1 MKFRK
6 DKDIVKFI
14 SISLGAVLAGLIIFL
29 FIEPVSVIGFLLIMG
44 GLIGLTAGFIAAT
57 KSKEDLIEDER
68 SVKVREKAGY
78 SAFIATLLIAAII
91 SLLRLLKISP
101 SLTPSRDV
109 AEVVQDIWII
119 GLWIFIVFR
128 WYYNKK
134 GDVE

>member
-6 DKDIVKFI
+6 DKDIIKFI
-14 SISLGAVLAGLIIFL
+14 GISLGAILAGIIIFL
-29 FIEPVSVIGFLLIMG
+29 FIEPFSTIGFLLIMG
-44 GLIGLTAGFIAAT
+44 GLIGLTAGLIVAT

-68 SVKVREKAGY
+68 SVRVREKAGY
-78 SAFIATLLIAAII
+78 SAFIATLLIAAIL

-101 SLTPSRDV
+101 SLTPSREL

-134 GDVE
+134 GDME

>member
-6 DKDIVKFI
+6 DKDIIKFI
-14 SISLGAVLAGLIIFL
+14 GISLGAILAGITIFL
-29 FIEPVSVIGFLLIMG
+29 FIEPFNTIGFLLIMG

-68 SVKVREKAGY
+68 SVRVREKAGY
-78 SAFIATLLIAAII
+78 SAFIATLLIVAMIPLF
-91 SLLRLLKISP
+91 SLLKISP
-101 SLTPSRDV
+101 LLTPSRDV
-109 AEVVQDIWII
+109 AEVVQYIWGI

-134 GDVE
+134 GDIE

>member
-6 DKDIVKFI
+6 DRDIIKFI
-14 SISLGAVLAGLIIFL
+14 GISLGAILAGILIFL
-29 FIEPVSVIGFLLIMG
+29 FIEPFHTIGFLFIMG

-57 KSKEDLIEDER
+57 KSKDDLIEDER
-68 SVKVREKAGY
+68 SVRVREKAGY
-78 SAFIATLLIAAII
+78 SAFIATLLIAAMI

-101 SLTPSRDV
+101 SLTPSREL
-109 AEVVQDIWII
+109 AEVIQDIGII

-134 GDVE
+134 GDIE

>member
-6 DKDIVKFI
+6 DKDILKFI
-14 SISLGAVLAGLIIFL
+14 GISLGAILAGIIVFL
-29 FIEPVSVIGFLLIMG
+29 YIKPFSTIGFLLIMG
-44 GLIGLTAGFIAAT
+44 GLIGLAAGLIAAT

-78 SAFIATLLIAAII
+78 SAFIATLLIASMI

-109 AEVVQDIWII
+109 AEVVQDIWIT

-134 GDVE
+134 GDIE

>member
-1 MKFRK
+1 MRFRK
-6 DKDIVKFI
+6 DKDIIKFI
-14 SISLGAVLAGLIIFL
+14 GISLGAFLTGIIIFL
-29 FIEPVSVIGFLLIMG
+29 FIKPFSTIGFLLIMG
-44 GLIGLTAGFIAAT
+44 GLIGLTAGYIAAT

-78 SAFIATLLIAAII
+78 SAFIATLLIATII

-101 SLTPSRDV
+101 SLTPSREV

>member
-6 DKDIVKFI
+6 EKDIIIFI
-14 SISLGAVLAGLIIFL
+14 GISLGAILAGIMIFICIKP
-29 FIEPVSVIGFLLIMG
+29 FGTIGFLLIMG
-44 GLIGLTAGFIAAT
+44 GLIGLTAGYIAAT

-68 SVKVREKAGY
+68 SVRVREKAGY
-78 SAFIATLLIAAII
+78 SAFIATLLIAAMI

-101 SLTPSRDV
+101 SLTPSREL

-134 GDVE
+134 GDFE

>member
-6 DKDIVKFI
+6 DKDIIKFI
-14 SISLGAVLAGLIIFL
+14 GISLGALLAGIIIFL
-29 FIEPVSVIGFLLIMG
+29 FIEPISTIGFLLIIG
-44 GLIGLTAGFIAAT
+44 GLIGLITGLIAAT

-68 SVKVREKAGY
+68 SVRVRKKAGY
-78 SAFIATLLIAAII
+78 SAFIATLLIGAII
-91 SLLRLLKISP
+91 LLLRLLKISP
-101 SLTPSRDV
+101 SLTPSREL

-134 GDVE
+134 GEVE